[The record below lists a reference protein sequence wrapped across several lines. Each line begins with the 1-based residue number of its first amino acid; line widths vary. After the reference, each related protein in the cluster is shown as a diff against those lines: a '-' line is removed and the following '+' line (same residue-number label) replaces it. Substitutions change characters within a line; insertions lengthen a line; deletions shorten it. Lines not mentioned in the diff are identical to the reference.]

1 MADEISALTKS
12 TGPNVGIDGEATNL
26 RHRTNMFAP
35 EEVLSEKDILRKK
48 INENAGALKE
58 VKVQRVFYS

>member
-1 MADEISALTKS
+1 
-12 TGPNVGIDGEATNL
+12 
-26 RHRTNMFAP
+26 MFAP

>member
-26 RHRTNMFAP
+26 RHRANMFAP
-35 EEVLSEKDILRKK
+35 DEVLSEKDILRKK
-48 INENAGALKE
+48 ISENVDQLKE
-58 VKVQRVFYS
+58 VSSLND